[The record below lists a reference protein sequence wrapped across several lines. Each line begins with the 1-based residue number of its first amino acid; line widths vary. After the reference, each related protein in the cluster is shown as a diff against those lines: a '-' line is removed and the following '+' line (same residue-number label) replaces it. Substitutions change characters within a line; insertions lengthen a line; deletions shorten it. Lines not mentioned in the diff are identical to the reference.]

1 MSSTTQRSKEWRP
14 FRRRPKKQNFFC
26 VCATKKNRRERD
38 TTEKEKSPNCLMY
51 HYKKRGFK
59 KKKDTIHTQKKDLFF
74 FGRSEVVSLFV
85 LRKECFLRCKLSL
98 EKGRPSR
105 RHRRSPLP
113 L

>member
-14 FRRRPKKQNFFC
+14 FRRRPKNKTFFC
-26 VCATKKNRRERD
+26 AHQKKNRRERD

-59 KKKDTIHTQKKDLFF
+59 EKKGYHTTHEGLVFF

-85 LRKECFLRCKLSL
+85 LRRSFSSDVIIGRAFSLSRKRTT
-98 EKGRPSR
+98 ES
-105 RHRRSPLP
+105 SS
-113 L
+113 